1 MTRLRLIHWNAD
13 EAMERSARL
22 SALGYDVAG
31 DVMDAPAVMKTLRR
45 DPPDAVVIDLTRLPA
60 HGREMARSIRL
71 SKSTRA
77 LPLVFVGGEPEK
89 VARVRELLPDAGFS
103 SWNGVGRAIE
113 TALSDAPPEPVV
125 PPYHPGAYT
134 DRPVA
139 VKLGIKAGTT
149 VGVINAP
156 GDFPALVASAGIERV
171 KLRANAKGDC
181 ELIVLF
187 ARSTEEFD
195 RSFHGTARRMDFQA
209 LWIAWPKRTSG
220 VKTDLTQN
228 NVRDAGRAGGMI
240 DSKICGIDA
249 TWSAL
254 KFTRRKERI

>member
-31 DVMDAPAVMKTLRR
+31 DVMDAPAMMKTLRR
-45 DPPDAVVIDLTRLPA
+45 DPPSAVVIDLTRLPA

-71 SKSTRA
+71 SRSTRA

-89 VARVRELLPDAGFS
+89 VARVREMLPDAAFS
-103 SWNGVGRAIE
+103 SWNGVGKAIE
-113 TALSDAPPEPVV
+113 TALSASSAEPII

-134 DRPVA
+134 DRPIA
-139 VKLGIKAGTT
+139 VKLGIKAGMN
-149 VGVINAP
+149 VGVIGMP
-156 GDFPALVASAGIERV
+156 KDFPKLIESAGIERV
-171 KLRANAKGDC
+171 KLRANAKGSC
-181 ELIVLF
+181 ELIVMF
-187 ARSTEEFD
+187 ARSMEEFD
-195 RSFHGTARRMDFQA
+195 RSFHAAAGRPDYQA
-209 LWIAWPKRTSG
+209 LWIAWPKQASG

-228 NVRDAGRAGGMI
+228 NVRDAGRAGGLI

-249 TWSAL
+249 TWSGL